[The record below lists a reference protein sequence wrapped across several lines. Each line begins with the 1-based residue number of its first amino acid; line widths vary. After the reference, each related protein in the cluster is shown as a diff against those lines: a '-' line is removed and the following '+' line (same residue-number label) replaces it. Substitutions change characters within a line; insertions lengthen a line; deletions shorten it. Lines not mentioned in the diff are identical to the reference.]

1 MYRRVCYVKYFIAS
15 HSFVFYQIIS
25 NFLLSR
31 TIFNTAYWSHYLPA
45 DCNPA
50 VSTGTWPST
59 KRNVQRETLSHAG
72 TADVEDLRCEMDAE
86 TDNVVKVIFPDGLP
100 GKC

>member
-1 MYRRVCYVKYFIAS
+1 MYCRVFYVKYFTAS

-59 KRNVQRETLSHAG
+59 KRTRTEGDTVACWNSWRRRLALWNGCGNGECCESNISW
-72 TADVEDLRCEMDAE
+72 RC
-86 TDNVVKVIFPDGLP
+86 TR
-100 GKC
+100 